1 ATHPSD
7 MAVALAAL
15 DARVEVYGTEGARS
29 LPVADFHRLP
39 GAHPERDTELLPGE
53 LITGVLLP
61 AAPAG
66 LPSAYRKAR
75 DRASYAFALA
85 SLAAV
90 VRVTDGVVD
99 HAGIAFGALAHRPW
113 RARRAEQALL
123 GAAPTTAAFEHA
135 VDLELSAAE
144 PLRDNAY
151 KLPLAR
157 SLALDVLTRLTVA
170 ART

>member
-1 ATHPSD
+1 
-7 MAVALAAL
+7 M
-15 DARVEVYGTEGARS
+15 DARVELYGTEGARS
-29 LPVADFHRLP
+29 VPVADFYRLP
-39 GAHPERDTELLPGE
+39 GAHPERDTEIAPGE
-53 LITGVLLP
+53 LVTGVLLP
-61 AAPAG
+61 AAGAG

-85 SLAAV
+85 SVAV
-90 VRVTDGVVD
+90 VLRVTDGVVD

-123 GAAPTTAAFEHA
+123 GAAPTQAAFEHA

-151 KLPLAR
+151 KVPLAR
-157 SLALDVLTRLTVA
+157 SLAVDVLTRLARA
-170 ART
+170 AGA